1 MKFLR
6 DRSFRHIGIGLLLL
20 MCVVYLAEY
29 FIIHH
34 KIDVLDEV
42 EQKLDFTRSTQLSGQ
57 HIALS
62 VQRFL
67 AGDKALA
74 PQIDAEIDRQDQL
87 MNTLGN
93 GGRIQGTD
101 IILQPLSR
109 LPRISFDNLSR
120 YWNAYKET
128 VAVIL
133 RTPKD
138 TTLAIAPQAP
148 AMADSLPIPTALSLI
163 QAQNPAFE
171 KARLKQESLGL
182 TLSHWYDVLFDD
194 LEYEVEAKKAAVN
207 TWVVAIIL
215 FDVALLILLFYAFDR
230 TVLARLRRLEAS
242 TAAHEQVFDLPQ
254 DEIGKLATE
263 INETLEYL
271 KDATDFVIAIG
282 EGNLGMNYKE
292 TLDSGYV
299 QGKNKLADSL
309 IDMQAKLKT
318 LNEEEKKRQWA
329 NEGLAKFVDILRSS
343 NDNIS
348 VLGDKIIAALVKY
361 THSNQGAL
369 YTLNDD
375 DPNDKH
381 LEMISLFAFD
391 IKKHEQHKVKLG
403 QGILGQ
409 AFLERETTYLTE
421 IPSAYIRITSGLG
434 DAPPGA
440 VLMVPLKVDQEV
452 YGIVEL
458 ASFTAYE
465 PHEISFVER
474 LGETI
479 ASTLASVRAAHKN
492 RTLIEQFQQQTEEMR
507 AQEEEMRQNMEE
519 LQATQEE
526 IARKEKSYIARIQ
539 ELEQGTTQHQDGQ
552 ASLKAELA
560 RAEQHYEQKIKALQ
574 DQLAQRPREGDW
586 ALAEEIERTL
596 SMQREALKITQ
607 EELNKSRSRDST
619 TR

>member
-1 MKFLR
+1 
-6 DRSFRHIGIGLLLL
+6 
-20 MCVVYLAEY
+20 
-29 FIIHH
+29 
-34 KIDVLDEV
+34 
-42 EQKLDFTRSTQLSGQ
+42 
-57 HIALS
+57 
-62 VQRFL
+62 
-67 AGDKALA
+67 
-74 PQIDAEIDRQDQL
+74 
-87 MNTLGN
+87 
-93 GGRIQGTD
+93 
-101 IILQPLSR
+101 
-109 LPRISFDNLSR
+109 
-120 YWNAYKET
+120 
-128 VAVIL
+128 
-133 RTPKD
+133 
-138 TTLAIAPQAP
+138 
-148 AMADSLPIPTALSLI
+148 
-163 QAQNPAFE
+163 
-171 KARLKQESLGL
+171 
-182 TLSHWYDVLFDD
+182 
-194 LEYEVEAKKAAVN
+194 
-207 TWVVAIIL
+207 
-215 FDVALLILLFYAFDR
+215 
-230 TVLARLRRLEAS
+230 
-242 TAAHEQVFDLPQ
+242 
-254 DEIGKLATE
+254 
-263 INETLEYL
+263 
-271 KDATDFVIAIG
+271 
-282 EGNLGMNYKE
+282 
-292 TLDSGYV
+292 
-299 QGKNKLADSL
+299 
-309 IDMQAKLKT
+309 MQAKLKT